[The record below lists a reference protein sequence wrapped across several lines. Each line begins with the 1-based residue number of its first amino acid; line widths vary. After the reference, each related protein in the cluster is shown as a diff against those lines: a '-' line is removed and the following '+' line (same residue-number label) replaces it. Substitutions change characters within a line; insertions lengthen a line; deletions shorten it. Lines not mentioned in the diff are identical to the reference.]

1 MPKATTPESP
11 PVPKASTF
19 IGSPVVNAQGESLG
33 KIEDLVLDPTTGHV
47 TYAALS
53 HGGILGFGG
62 KLFAVSWEA
71 LKLQPDGK
79 TFVLNVSKETLES
92 ATGFDKGNWPKQPDP
107 MLRASAR
114 GTGATGAGAA
124 AGGVTSATETTSGTG
139 LSATVQEVNTQK
151 ETVKLKTE
159 QGDSVELQ
167 APAASLA
174 NLQVGGAV
182 PAPRPRG
189 EESALCT
196 GQFY

>member
-1 MPKATTPESP
+1 MPKVTVPEPP

-19 IGSPVVNAQGESLG
+19 IGSSVVNAQGESLG
-33 KIEDLVLDPTTGHV
+33 KIEDLVLDPATGHV

-53 HGGILGFGG
+53 HGSVLGFGG

-71 LKLQPDGK
+71 LQLQPDGK

-114 GTGATGAGAA
+114 GTGAAGAGAA
-124 AGGVTSATETTSGTG
+124 GAGTLPATGSSAGAG
-139 LSATVQEVNTQK
+139 LSATVQEVNTQN
-151 ETVKLKTE
+151 ETVKLKTA

-174 NLQVGGAV
+174 NLQVGDVVEVKMVGTRATEI
-182 PAPRPRG
+182 RKK
-189 EESALCT
+189 E
-196 GQFY
+196 